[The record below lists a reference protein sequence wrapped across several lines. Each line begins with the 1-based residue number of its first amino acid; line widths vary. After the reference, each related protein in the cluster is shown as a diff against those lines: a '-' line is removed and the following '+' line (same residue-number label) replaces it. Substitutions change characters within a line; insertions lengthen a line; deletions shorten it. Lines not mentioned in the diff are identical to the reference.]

1 MIKVNNIKLPV
12 GYTIE
17 DIKCALTKA
26 LKIKESDIESFRL
39 HRLSIDARK
48 KDNIYYNATAVAK
61 LKINENKAVS
71 KCSSAETFTP
81 YRYSFNP
88 TKELKE
94 RPVIIGSGPAGLFA
108 ALTLAR
114 FGAKPVIIERG
125 KDVDRRSE
133 DIDLLFKY
141 GYLNTSS
148 NIQFGEG
155 GAGTFSDGKL
165 NTGTNDSRATH
176 VLRTFVEFGAQEEIL
191 INAKPHIGTD
201 VLKNVIKNIRKEI
214 ISLGGEFRFDTTV
227 TDIYTK
233 NGKLKSITVKHNN
246 STEIIEASN
255 VVMAIGHSARDTFEM
270 LVSKGVVLQ
279 QKPFSMGV
287 RVEHSAE
294 SVNKSQYGRFANKLP
309 TADYKL
315 NAKDSN
321 GRGVYTFCMCPGGYG
336 VNASSEEGLLCTN
349 GMSYSK
355 RDGKNSNSAVLVSV
369 YPEDFGSSSP
379 LAGVEL
385 QRCIERKAYELGGK
399 NYSAPVE
406 TVGSFLKGNDNKIS
420 SVKPTFEP
428 GYNLT
433 KIEKIFPE
441 YINNGLKDG
450 LAAFARRM
458 SAFNAEEAVL
468 TAAETRSSSPV
479 RIVRDENYQAIG
491 IEGLYPCGE
500 GAGYAGGIVS
510 AAVDGI
516 KCAEKILTEKQR
528 KIT

>member
-1 MIKVNNIKLPV
+1 MIKVKNLKLPV
-12 GYTIE
+12 GYTGE
-17 DIKCALTKA
+17 DVKAALMKSLR
-26 LKIKESDIESFRL
+26 LKSNDIESYRL
-39 HRLSIDARK
+39 HRVSIDARK
-48 KDNIYYNATAVAK
+48 KDNIYYNATVTAK
-61 LKINENKAVS
+61 LRINENKVIS
-71 KCSSAETFTP
+71 NFTNAEEHLP
-81 YRYSFNP
+81 YRYSFTPTRKLSENP
-88 TKELKE
+88 
-94 RPVIIGSGPAGLFA
+94 VVIGSGPAGLFA

-114 FGAKPVIIERG
+114 YGAKPIVIERG
-125 KDVDRRSE
+125 KDVDSRSE
-133 DIDLLFKY
+133 DVDLLFKY

-214 ISLGGEFRFDTTV
+214 IALGGSFMFDTTV
-227 TDIYTK
+227 INLNIMD
-233 NGKLKSITVKHNN
+233 GKLKGVTVSKD
-246 STEIIEASN
+246 SKTEEIDTDCA
-255 VVMAIGHSARDTFEM
+255 VLAIGHSARDTFEM
-270 LVSKGVVLQ
+270 LLNKGIVIG
-279 QKPFSMGV
+279 QKPFSIGV
-287 RVEHSAE
+287 RVEHSAD
-294 SVNKSQYGRFANKLP
+294 SVNKSQYGNFAKKLP

-315 NAKDSN
+315 NAKDSS
-321 GRGVYTFCMCPGGYG
+321 GRGVYTFCMCPGGYV
-336 VNASSEEGLLCTN
+336 VNASSEEGMLCTN

-369 YPEDFGSSSP
+369 YPEDFSTDSP

-385 QRCIERKAYELGGK
+385 QRNIERNAYEMGGK
-399 NYSAPVE
+399 NYCAPIE
-406 TVGSFLKGNDNKIS
+406 TVGSFLRGSNNKVGT
-420 SVKPTFEP
+420 VKPTFEP

-433 KIEKIFPE
+433 KIEKIFPDF
-441 YINNGLKDG
+441 INVGLKDG

-458 SAFNAEEAVL
+458 SAFNAEDAIL

-479 RIVRDENYQAIG
+479 RIIRNEKLEALNVS
-491 IEGLYPCGE
+491 GLYPCGE

-516 KCAEKILTEKQR
+516 KCAEMILTK
-528 KIT
+528 

>member
-1 MIKVNNIKLPV
+1 MIKVNNLKLPV
-12 GYTIE
+12 GYTGE
-17 DIKCALTKA
+17 DIKAAL
-26 LKIKESDIESFRL
+26 IKNLRVRDSDIESYRL

-48 KDNIYYNATAVAK
+48 KDNIYYNATVTAR
-61 LKINENKAVS
+61 LRINEDKLVS
-71 KCSSAETFTP
+71 KYPNAEKFTP
-81 YRYSFNP
+81 YRYSFTP
-88 TKELKE
+88 TKALSE

-108 ALTLAR
+108 ALTLAKY
-114 FGAKPVIIERG
+114 GAKPIVIERG
-125 KDVDRRSE
+125 KDVDSRSADVE
-133 DIDLLFKY
+133 LLFKY

-214 ISLGGEFRFDTTV
+214 ISLGGEFMFGTTV
-227 TDIYTK
+227 TDLNIKDGRLTGVTVTK
-233 NGKLKSITVKHNN
+233 GN
-246 STEIIEASN
+246 STEKITTDCA
-255 VVMAIGHSARDTFEM
+255 VLAIGHSARDTFEM
-270 LVSKGVVLQ
+270 LLNKGVTLQ

-287 RVEHSAE
+287 RVEHRAE
-294 SVNKSQYGRFANKLP
+294 SVNKSQYGKLAQKLP

-315 NAKDSN
+315 NAKDST
-321 GRGVYTFCMCPGGYG
+321 GRGVYTFCMCPGGFV
-336 VNASSEEGLLCTN
+336 VNASSEEGLICTN

-355 RDGKNSNSAVLVSV
+355 RDGRNSNSAVLVSI

-385 QRCIERKAYELGGK
+385 QRAVERKAYEFGGK
-399 NYSAPVE
+399 NYCAPIE
-406 TVGSFLKGNDNKIS
+406 TVGSFLSGNANKIG

-428 GYNLT
+428 GVTLT

-441 YINNGLKDG
+441 YINKGLRDG
-450 LAAFARRM
+450 LSAFANRM
-458 SAFNAEEAVL
+458 PAFKAEDAIL

-479 RIVRDENYQAIG
+479 RIVRNEKLEALNVK
-491 IEGLYPCGE
+491 GLYPCGE

-516 KCAEKILTEKQR
+516 KCAEMILTE
-528 KIT
+528 

>member
-1 MIKVNNIKLPV
+1 MVKVNNVKLPV
-12 GYTIE
+12 GYTID
-17 DIKCALTKA
+17 DIKSALIKTLRVKA
-26 LKIKESDIESFRL
+26 NDIESFRI
-39 HRLSIDARK
+39 HRQSIDARK
-48 KDNIYYNATAVAK
+48 KDNIYYTATVVAK
-61 LKINENKAVS
+61 LRVNEDKVIS
-71 KCSSAETFTP
+71 KCTSAENFTP
-81 YRYSFNP
+81 YRYDFVP
-88 TKELKE
+88 TKELSEK
-94 RPVIIGSGPAGLFA
+94 PVVIGSGPAGLFA

-114 FGAKPVIIERG
+114 FGAKPVVIERG

-133 DIDLLFKY
+133 DVDLLFKY
-141 GYLNTSS
+141 GYLNTNS

-176 VLRTFVEFGAQEEIL
+176 VLRTFVEFGAHEDIL
-191 INAKPHIGTD
+191 VNAKPHIGTD
-201 VLKNVIKNIRKEI
+201 VLKNVIRNIRKEI
-214 ISLGGEFRFDTTV
+214 ITLGGEFRFDTTFS
-227 TDIYTK
+227 DICVK
-233 NGKLKSITVKHNN
+233 DGKLKSITVKSGN
-246 STEIIEASN
+246 STETIETN
-255 VVMAIGHSARDTFEM
+255 NLIMAIGHSARDTFEM
-270 LVSKGVVLQ
+270 LTNKGILLQ

-287 RVEHSAE
+287 RIEHSAE
-294 SVNKSQYGRFANKLP
+294 SVNKSQYGNFAKKLP

-321 GRGVYTFCMCPGGYG
+321 GRGVYTFCMCPGGYV

-349 GMSYSK
+349 GMSYNK

-369 YPEDFGSSSP
+369 YPEDFGSDSP

-385 QRCIERKAYELGGK
+385 QRSIERKAYELGGK
-399 NYSAPVE
+399 NYCAPVE
-406 TVGSFLKGNDNKIS
+406 TVGSFLKESNNKVT

-428 GYNLT
+428 GYELT
-433 KIEKIFPE
+433 KIEKIFPG
-441 YINNGLKDG
+441 YINNGLRDG

-458 SAFNAEEAVL
+458 AAFNAEEAIL

-479 RIVRDENYQAIG
+479 RIVRDENLEAIG

-516 KCAEKILTEKQR
+516 KCAEKILTEK
-528 KIT
+528 